1 MTKNERELLT
11 LIRENENPEQALLTA
26 VLIIGS
32 VLEQIGQ
39 SQPQTAQAPLADIQ

>member
-1 MTKNERELLT
+1 MTNNELELIN

-32 VLEQIGQ
+32 FLEQSLSYPKPFVD
-39 SQPQTAQAPLADIQ
+39 SQQGLV